1 VEHIKT
7 KMLDTFEKTDPAN
20 PENPKWIR
28 SPSLNESDM
37 LYLAQ
42 SKVKMTQKDILK
54 SHVSNWT

>member
-1 VEHIKT
+1 
-7 KMLDTFEKTDPAN
+7 MLDTFEKTDPAN